1 MDICHQIVDIDDKEL
16 GKLFA
21 CLIALVRLLR
31 SDKGCP
37 WDRKQTVDD
46 VKEFLLEEVY
56 ELISALSN
64 KDWEE
69 TQEEIGDV
77 LLLAVFLTQIG
88 KENEIFSLRGALEEV
103 IDKLIRRHPHVF
115 GDLSLS
121 DANEVIA
128 NWTKIKEQEKKK
140 KGKKSGPWESVPM
153 HAPSMFQYYTYLKE
167 LKKRGKQELV
177 REEASIKQELVSIFS
192 KEDLTEIDLTKA
204 LANLV
209 EICYL
214 NGMDPEMLFL
224 RQILKMRSQEGGA

>member
-1 MDICHQIVDIDDKEL
+1 MDICRQVVDTDDKEL

-64 KDWEE
+64 RDWEE

-77 LLLAVFLTQIG
+77 LLLAVFLAQIG
-88 KENEIFSLRGALEEV
+88 REDGIFCLRGALEEV

-121 DANEVIA
+121 DAEEVVA
-128 NWTKIKEQEKKK
+128 NWTKIKDKEKKK
-140 KGKKSGPWESVPM
+140 KGKKAGPWESVPM

-167 LKKRGKQELV
+167 LKKRGKQKYV
-177 REEASIKQELVSIFS
+177 RNEASVKQELLSIFS
-192 KEDLTEIDLTKA
+192 KDDLTEEDLTKGI
-204 LANLV
+204 ANLV
-209 EICYL
+209 EVCYL
-214 NGMDPEMLFL
+214 KDKDPEMMFL
-224 RQILKMRSQEGGA
+224 NWILNMRSQEGGV